1 MALQIRRGLEA
12 DRLSITP
19 LAGELL
25 YVTDTGNVYVG
36 DGTTAGG
43 ALVTGDVVDDT
54 SPALGGDLNL
64 NGNDIIGT
72 GNINIT
78 GTITATGNINLG
90 DASADDISVLGSLTT
105 SITPKIDSAVDVG
118 SPALRWRNGYFAGL
132 TVNGQI
138 DATAINS
145 RIIADDSTIAYDPSN
160 GVFDGTTFLG
170 NLTGNAS
177 GNHTGTFTG
186 SVTGTL
192 DGDMNGSVFGDDSTL
207 LIDGVNNT
215 HIIDSAL
222 STQFTE
228 WGTTQVGDR
237 TVRLSA
243 NASRSILQLFYKD
256 TSQDLSLSNLSYGT
270 LSFGREDS
278 VDARPTVL
286 MTGRVNGLFISAGD
300 DASGIF
306 PESNYMVLTRDGNFG
321 IGTYAPQKPL
331 DIRGDGIFTGDVTA
345 AAFKGTIAADDSSI
359 IIDGTTGGLIVANID
374 VIGETGNTPVD
385 TGSVDSWL
393 EVTVNGATKYIPLY
407 D

>member
-54 SPALGGDLNL
+54 TPQLGGDLDL

-90 DASADDISVLGSLTT
+90 DASADNISVLGSLTT
-105 SITPKIDSAVDVG
+105 SITPKLDSAVDIG
-118 SPALRWRNGYFAGL
+118 SAALRWRNGYFAGL
-132 TVNGQI
+132 TVDGQL
-138 DATAINS
+138 DAVSINAN
-145 RIIADDSTIAYDPSN
+145 IIADNSTVSYNASTGN
-160 GVFDGTTFLG
+160 FAG
-170 NLTGNAS
+170 NLTGNVTGDLV
-177 GNHTGTFTG
+177 GNVTGNVTGVLNGYHNGDMTG
-186 SVTGTL
+186 SVFADNSTVML
-192 DGDMNGSVFGDDSTL
+192 DA
-207 LIDGVNNT
+207 NNNI
-215 HIIDSAL
+215 HIIENAL
-222 STQFTE
+222 SDGFVE
-228 WGTTQVGDR
+228 WQSSVTGDR
-237 TVRLSA
+237 TIRASA
-243 NASRSILQLFYKD
+243 ESGRSILQLFYKD

-270 LSFGREDS
+270 VSFGREDS

-300 DASGIF
+300 DPNGVF

-345 AAFKGTIAADDSSI
+345 AAFKGTLAADDSSI
-359 IIDGTTGGLIVANID
+359 IIDGTTGGLIVANVD